1 MNEGKQHEELRR
13 FLALV
18 RRNLKIIDGDA
29 ELTMD
34 ADLGGMG
41 LDSVSALNLMLDLEE
56 AFGVIFQ
63 NSMFTEETFST
74 PSALWGTLLSVRKR

>member
-1 MNEGKQHEELRR
+1 MNEGEEYGELGR

-18 RRNLKIIDGDA
+18 RRNLKIIGGDS

-34 ADLGGMG
+34 ADLGAMG

-56 AFGVIFQ
+56 AFSVVFQ
-63 NSMFTEETFST
+63 NSMFTEETFAT
-74 PSALWGTLLSVRKR
+74 PSALWDTLLSVRKR